1 MTEPT
6 IEKSS
11 VQSVQARNLRRT
23 TWKSNSHR
31 LQLDPSTN
39 KPVIEVIE
47 MASGF
52 QESTSGSRANASDS
66 GDFECNICFDL
77 AQDPIVTL
85 CGHLFCWPCLYKWL
99 RHHSQSHECPVC
111 KALVQED
118 KLVPL
123 YGRGKKTS
131 DPRSRPVPGDIP
143 NRPSG
148 QRPQTAPSPLPT
160 GAGASYF
167 PNISFGLLGGFVPM
181 ATVGFGN
188 MTMSAGFGGLLPSIV
203 NFHFNAFSEPA
214 PYGATHGYPP
224 GYGSGFHGG
233 DNRYAARHQRVADQ
247 AQDLMVFSPC
257 GYKGASYYFSSL
269 SWNVIRLK
277 LTYRC
282 NHGLDVLER

>member
-1 MTEPT
+1 
-6 IEKSS
+6 
-11 VQSVQARNLRRT
+11 
-23 TWKSNSHR
+23 
-31 LQLDPSTN
+31 
-39 KPVIEVIE
+39 

-52 QESTSGSRANASDS
+52 QESRSGSRPNASYGTNGSGDS

-123 YGRGKKTS
+123 YGRGKNTS
-131 DPRSRPVPGDIP
+131 DPRSRPVPGVDIP

-148 QRPQTAPSPLPT
+148 QRPQTAPSPPPP

-181 ATVGFGN
+181 ATVGLGN
-188 MTMSAGFGGLLPSIV
+188 MTMSAGFGGLLPSMV
-203 NFHFNAFSEPA
+203 NFHFNGFSEPA
-214 PYGATHGYPP
+214 PYGATPTYPH
-224 GYGSGFHGG
+224 GYGSAFHGG
-233 DNRYAARHQRVADQ
+233 DNGHAAHHRRVADQ
-247 AQDLMVFSPC
+247 AQDLMVKTLLLIGFIII
-257 GYKGASYYFSSL
+257 
-269 SWNVIRLK
+269 VILFC
-277 LTYRC
+277 L
-282 NHGLDVLER
+282 